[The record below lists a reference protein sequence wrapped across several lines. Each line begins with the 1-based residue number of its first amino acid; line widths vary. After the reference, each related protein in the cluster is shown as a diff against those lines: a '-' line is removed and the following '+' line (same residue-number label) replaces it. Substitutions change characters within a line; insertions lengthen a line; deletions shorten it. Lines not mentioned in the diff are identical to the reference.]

1 MAGQNAGTIYYEID
15 VQTASVLRG
24 QQAVNDSL
32 DKAQAGFAK
41 TDRAA
46 KGLSDSLNTTG
57 KSAGKAD
64 NSLREMDR
72 GASSL
77 LTRLNPLSAAI
88 AGLFTAQALI
98 GFQQA
103 AEQTNL
109 LAARITRLAGS
120 AEQGKQTYQALLAI
134 ANQTGTD
141 LPDTVK
147 LWENLQQ
154 SLTALGATQSQIL
167 NLTSTL
173 QKIGAVGGSSAEDM
187 ANALRQF
194 GQSVSG
200 GVVRA
205 EEFNAVV
212 ENMPELARTIARG
225 LGIPF
230 DELRQRMLDG
240 KLTATDALNAIQN
253 QSAKVNQEFEK
264 LPRTSE
270 QAGKAIKNSFNDA
283 LASLDNLLGVSQK
296 IATMFDRIGEA
307 TRLAN
312 GSLSDQDKLNQ
323 LLRDRAD
330 IVKEMGAWD
339 PNASLTKGFYN
350 KLKAQLEAKDAQIAA
365 ARSAAAGP
373 AGGNATAP
381 IVPTTRKTSPEDQ
394 KVLDNLKDQVA
405 LANLAGEARARLA
418 AEQKLSSTAS
428 DAEKKAAGDLA
439 VQIYQ
444 LTEAQKSNTKQTN
457 AAAEAAKTA
466 TKQNDKSLQD
476 LANRVTEVGLAG
488 DALARAQAK
497 VSLNEYATPE
507 QIQRAQDLASAIY
520 QGGEAAKNAEVIK
533 RLGEELSVA
542 GKRGLELA
550 QAQALLKVN
559 QYATPDQINQ
569 VKQLTAALYAQQQ
582 AEQNKQLLGQVDP
595 VMGAAY
601 DFQTQMDQYQQ
612 LNDAKLL
619 SDQNYYALKS
629 EAEQAFHD
637 KVTQLNEERFRA
649 QSVTNDLLIGSIN
662 KFGEAS
668 TNAITGLL
676 SGTYNAQDAIR
687 QLAQGI
693 LQEGVSALVQFG
705 LQQVKN
711 VIIGQSA
718 AAAATAANLAQ
729 AAALSSAYAAPA
741 ALASLAS
748 FGANAAPANAAL
760 VGTMALAKSLGI
772 AGGRQYGGPVG
783 ADGLYRVNENGAPE
797 VFNAANGQ
805 QFMIPNQAGK
815 VVSNKDATQQT
826 GQAGGNVSINLY
838 NDPSKAGTVNET
850 RADDGSRM
858 IDIFVA
864 DLMGDGKSARA
875 LQQAYGVKRQ
885 GQ

>member
-1 MAGQNAGTIYYEID
+1 MAGQSAGIIHYSID
-15 VQTASVLRG
+15 VETASVLRG

-134 ANQTGTD
+134 ANQTGND
-141 LPDTVK
+141 LPATVK
-147 LWENLQQ
+147 LWESLQQ
-154 SLTALGATQSQIL
+154 SLTSLGATRPQIL
-167 NLTSTL
+167 NLVETL
-173 QKIGAVGGSSAEDM
+173 QKIGAIGGSSAEEIS
-187 ANALRQF
+187 NSLYQF
-194 GQSVSG
+194 GQSVTAG
-200 GVVRA
+200 KLQA
-205 EEFNAVV
+205 EEFNSIIDQ
-212 ENMPELARTIARG
+212 MPELARRIAKG
-225 LGIPF
+225 LGMSM
-230 DELRQRMLDG
+230 DEFIYKVKNGGVD
-240 KLTATDALNAIQN
+240 ATDALNAIQK
-253 QSAKVNQEFEK
+253 QSAQVNAEFDK

-270 QAGKAIKNSFNDA
+270 QAGKAMKNSFNDA
-283 LASLDNLLGVSQK
+283 LAALDNLLGVSQK
-296 IATMFDRIGEA
+296 VSAALDSITF
-307 TRLAN
+307 
-312 GSLSDQDKLNQ
+312 
-323 LLRDRAD
+323 
-330 IVKEMGAWD
+330 
-339 PNASLTKGFYN
+339 
-350 KLKAQLEAKDAQIAA
+350 A
-365 ARSAAAGP
+365 ARSAQGTLTPNEELNGLLADREDLIRRLAALNDQWFPSKDKINTLNGMLSQT
-373 AGGNATAP
+373 NARILDLQKLNANGSGANAAAP

-394 KVLDNLKDQVA
+394 KVLDSLKDQVA

-428 DAEKKAAGDLA
+428 EAEKKAAGDLA

-444 LTEAQKSNTKQTN
+444 LTEAQKSSTKETN

-466 TKQNDKSLQD
+466 AKQNDKALQD

-533 RLGEELSVA
+533 RLGEELQLAS
-542 GKRGLELA
+542 KKGLELA

-582 AEQNKQLLGQVDP
+582 AQENKQLLGQVDP

-619 SDQNYYALKS
+619 SDQNYYALKG

-637 KVTQLNEERFRA
+637 KVTQLNEERFRQ
-649 QSVTNDLLIGSIN
+649 QSVANDILIGSIN

-760 VGTMALAKSLGI
+760 ASTVAFAKTLGV
-772 AGGRQYGGPVG
+772 AGGRQYGGPVDAG
-783 ADGLYRVNENGAPE
+783 SLYRVNENGAPE

-815 VVSNKDATQQT
+815 VVSNKDATAGD
-826 GQAGGNVSINLY
+826 GQGAGAVYVYLY
-838 NDPSKAGTVNET
+838 EDSTRAGTVSES
-850 RADDGSRM
+850 RGEDGSRM
-858 IDIFVA
+858 IDIFVS
-864 DLMGDGKSARA
+864 DIRGDGKMSRT
-875 LQQAYGVKRQ
+875 LQDTYGLRRQ